1 MRIQKIFQ
9 GISLLFIAVSFV
21 LLLSTHSVVDSWGNV
36 SASGI
41 EGIFG
46 GESYNPTWSAIVAFI
61 FLIWSAFSVI
71 CAIVLKAQNKK
82 NWELSVFF
90 TLVSALVLI
99 ACGVALFFEPSI
111 FAAANDLSSEDLR
124 LGIGWLVS
132 LILSTVAGII
142 LFVSLF
148 FTKQRIE
155 TTF

>member
-1 MRIQKIFQ
+1 MNVQKIFQ
-9 GISLLFIAVSFV
+9 GISLLFMAVSFV
-21 LLLSTHSVVDSWGNV
+21 LLLSTQSVVDSWGNV

-41 EGIFG
+41 EGILG
-46 GESYNPTWSAIVAFI
+46 GNSYNPTWSAIVAFVL
-61 FLIWSAFSVI
+61 LIGSAFSII

-82 NWELSVFF
+82 NWELSIFF
-90 TLVSALVLI
+90 TLISAIALI

-111 FAAANDLSSEDLR
+111 FAGANDITSEDLR
-124 LGIGWLVS
+124 LGVGWLIS
-132 LILSTVAGII
+132 LILTTVAGII